1 MGAKIIIREHSLRK
15 GNQASRSAG
24 MNAAAAEAAAKAAAE
39 VMLYT
44 HPAADLRLQHLVSTH
59 DCA

>member
-1 MGAKIIIREHSLRK
+1 MGAEIIREHSLRK
-15 GNQASRSAG
+15 GTQASRSAG
-24 MNAAAAEAAAKAAAE
+24 MNAAAAEAAAE

-44 HPAADLRLQHLVSTH
+44 HPAADLLLQHLVSTH